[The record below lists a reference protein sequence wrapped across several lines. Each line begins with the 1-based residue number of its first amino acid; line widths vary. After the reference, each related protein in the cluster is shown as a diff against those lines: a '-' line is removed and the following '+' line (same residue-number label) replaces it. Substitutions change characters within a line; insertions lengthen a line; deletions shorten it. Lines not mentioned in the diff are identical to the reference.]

1 MKFPVNKLPLFRSLL
16 ALLLVL
22 VCLTAQV
29 LGAQFDEIVVLPEE
43 YGKIIYQTDTGAPAR
58 IYIIANSHRSA
69 FSGNSANETLQS
81 QIETY
86 RIGEWLIS
94 QEKVG
99 LLFPEGFFGS
109 WEKKSLPTERSD
121 ALDDNVAL
129 KQRLSDTSTFVNA
142 EILLHEVHGIELE
155 QVEDR
160 PIYLQV
166 RKLLNSRL
174 NENVQSADADID
186 IESLQQLRTAA
197 ILQQSISALGS
208 ASHRG
213 AMLTIGFSHLAHIIT
228 YLETGKA
235 LENVLDSD
243 AENLSAFQP
252 KVDPPGIPVDI
263 SVIVP
268 RVLLSKPLLALNE
281 RR

>member
-1 MKFPVNKLPLFRSLL
+1 MACL
-16 ALLLVL
+16 A
-22 VCLTAQV
+22 AQV
-29 LGAQFDEIVVLPEE
+29 LGAQFEEIVELPEE

-69 FSGNSANETLQS
+69 FSGSSAHETLQS
-81 QIETY
+81 QVETY

-94 QEKVG
+94 QERVG

-109 WEKKSLPTERSD
+109 WEKKSLSAERSD
-121 ALDDNVAL
+121 TLADNVAL
-129 KQRLSDTSTFVNA
+129 KQRLSDTSSFVNA

-208 ASHRG
+208 ASPRG

-228 YLETGKA
+228 YLEAGKV
-235 LENVLDSD
+235 LETTLDSD
-243 AENLSAFQP
+243 VGILSTFEP
-252 KVDPPGIPVDI
+252 EIDPLGIPVDF